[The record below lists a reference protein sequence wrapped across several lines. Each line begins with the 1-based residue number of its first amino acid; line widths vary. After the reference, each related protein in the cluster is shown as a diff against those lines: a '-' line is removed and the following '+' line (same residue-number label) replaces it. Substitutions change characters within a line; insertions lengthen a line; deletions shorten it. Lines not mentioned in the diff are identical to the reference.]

1 MRLLQR
7 MRREELPPS
16 NFSVQQL
23 FAAARGEVGDPDEL
37 LQMLMNEMNLGI
49 RPSRPTLDALFDAAP
64 IAVAG
69 GRLPL
74 FLQILDACQHRP
86 SGRTALGLMRQVHSN
101 EDVSAITR
109 IMGEL
114 HASTRDALLRHG
126 HLHAARARVDAHGTA
141 AELLAGVRLGGPP
154 PSASV
159 WRSVLIPCA
168 TIKDYVTCLSLLQTM
183 WRRGFAMDER
193 TARRMLHLTGEGA
206 AARDPGAVALLEAL
220 RTAMFGE
227 DGLSATAQRGSTRRS
242 MKAEHEAV
250 RILARAEWRAG
261 LGDARC
267 VQRMALERLRHAA
280 VPPQRKLLETCVYL
294 HAKQGDFPA
303 SLALLNDPFC
313 AREQMRSE
321 GPYLALISAISQP
334 DDVDYAVAALRSM
347 VAGGVIPSLRTRIAF
362 ARMAARVRQAKVAQV
377 TTARRRAAHVPC
389 TAPLPSAS
397 SFWNPSAQELPLEPF
412 VNALESEDAAACQD
426 PGATSTTD
434 IHHHGPSEDE
444 PPQHAR
450 RHAHLTVAAEL
461 VLEIQIGA
469 LLERIE
475 SLMRASP
482 AVGVA
487 DASARRP
494 CSDTGPS
501 YSVSEAPE

>member
-1 MRLLQR
+1 M
-7 MRREELPPS
+7 
-16 NFSVQQL
+16 
-23 FAAARGEVGDPDEL
+23 
-37 LQMLMNEMNLGI
+37 
-49 RPSRPTLDALFDAAP
+49 
-64 IAVAG
+64 
-69 GRLPL
+69 
-74 FLQILDACQHRP
+74 
-86 SGRTALGLMRQVHSN
+86 
-101 EDVSAITR
+101 
-109 IMGEL
+109 
-114 HASTRDALLRHG
+114 
-126 HLHAARARVDAHGTA
+126 
-141 AELLAGVRLGGPP
+141 
-154 PSASV
+154 
-159 WRSVLIPCA
+159 
-168 TIKDYVTCLSLLQTM
+168 TCLSLLQTM

-294 HAKQGDFPA
+294 HDRETSPRLCA
-303 SLALLNDPFC
+303 SERSVLRPRADAQRRAVPCAL
-313 AREQMRSE
+313 
-321 GPYLALISAISQP
+321 SAISQP

-487 DASARRP
+487 DASPRRP

-501 YSVSEAPE
+501 DSVSEAPE